1 MTAEPFLNAMD
12 DLYGNAPR
20 QGGSAGPLVRSMPG
34 VALPAGWQSQAAEE
48 LGERTRMLTNTA
60 TDFADADDATKQ
72 RVDAT
77 GEAVQDGKRQ
87 MGDIKDDYRTNRSRL
102 ASASGDPEVAARLN
116 DLDRVRTQDGANT
129 VRATQARLPM
139 MPGGGMPMMPG
150 GGGMP
155 PMMPGGGGMPMMA
168 APMQAFSPLSQ
179 MLSGLT
185 IPKEVTRPL
194 SGLGNN
200 PAAANTSSSGRV
212 GPGSEHGREIAELA
226 LSKRGTP
233 YVWGGG
239 NANGPT
245 GGGFD
250 CSGLTQWA
258 TYQSTG
264 IMLPRT
270 TYDQVGVGTT
280 VSPGAA
286 QAGDLVFSN
295 YQGGRPE
302 HVGIALGDGN
312 VVHAPQRGDV
322 VKISPMPGNV
332 VVKRV
337 A

>member
-20 QGGSAGPLVRSMPG
+20 PGGSAGSLVRSLPG
-34 VALPAGWQSQAAEE
+34 VALPAGWQSQAAED

-60 TDFADADDATKQ
+60 TDFADADDATKN
-72 RVDAT
+72 RVDTT

-102 ASASGDPEVAARLN
+102 SSAGGDPEVAARLN
-116 DLDRVRTQDGANT
+116 ELDRVRTQDGANT

-139 MPGGGMPMMPG
+139 MPGGGGMPMMPG
-150 GGGMP
+150 GGGM

-194 SGLGNN
+194 SELGNN
-200 PAAANTSSSGRV
+200 PTTANPSESGRV
-212 GPGSEHGREIAELA
+212 GPGSQHGREIAEHA

-295 YQGGRPE
+295 YKGGRPE

-322 VKISPMPGNV
+322 VKISPMPGNA

>member
-12 DLYGNAPR
+12 DLYGSAPR
-20 QGGSAGPLVRSMPG
+20 QGGSAGPLVRSLPG
-34 VALPAGWQSQAAEE
+34 VAVPAGWHSGAADE
-48 LGERTRMLTNTA
+48 LGERTRMLTNTS
-60 TDFADADDATKQ
+60 TDFAEADDATKQ

-77 GEAVQDGKRQ
+77 GAAVADGKRQ

-102 ASASGDPEVAARLN
+102 AAAGGDPEVAARIN
-116 DLDRVRTQDGANT
+116 ELDRVRTQDGANT

-139 MPGGGMPMMPG
+139 MRGGGMPMMPSG
-150 GGGMP
+150 A
-155 PMMPGGGGMPMMA
+155 GMPMMPSGGMPSMG

-185 IPKEVTRPL
+185 IPQQVTRPL
-194 SGLGNN
+194 SEL
-200 PAAANTSSSGRV
+200 ADNTPTSNTTGADV
-212 GPGSEHGREIAELA
+212 GPGSAHGRKIAELA

-258 TYQSTG
+258 TYQATG
-264 IMLPRT
+264 ILLPRT

-280 VSPGAA
+280 VSAGSA
-286 QAGDLVFSN
+286 QAGDLVLSN
-295 YQGGRPE
+295 WQGGRPE

-322 VKISPMPGNV
+322 VKVSPMPSNV